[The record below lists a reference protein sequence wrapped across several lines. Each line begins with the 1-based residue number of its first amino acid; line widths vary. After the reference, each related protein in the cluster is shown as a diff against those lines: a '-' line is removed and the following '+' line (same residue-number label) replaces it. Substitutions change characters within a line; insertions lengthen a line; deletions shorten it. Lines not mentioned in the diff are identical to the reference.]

1 MPKILQNIDVKI
13 YKEAKELFYNEGY
26 RNVDMKIIAKKSG
39 IAVGTL
45 YNYYPNK
52 KSIFLKIL
60 EESWNYTF
68 RDLNSIE
75 DSNKE
80 VIFKKIISILY
91 DDIKKRKGI
100 GINLKKE
107 VDNNDV
113 DFMKMENYIVENLQN
128 IIKNI
133 INKDLI
139 NKYSKIIEKITYTI
153 LTNLYILIQVDG
165 DNREEN
171 INFILE
177 QYESFL

>member
-1 MPKILQNIDVKI
+1 
-13 YKEAKELFYNEGY
+13 
-26 RNVDMKIIAKKSG
+26 
-39 IAVGTL
+39 
-45 YNYYPNK
+45 
-52 KSIFLKIL
+52 
-60 EESWNYTF
+60 
-68 RDLNSIE
+68 
-75 DSNKE
+75 
-80 VIFKKIISILY
+80 
-91 DDIKKRKGI
+91 
-100 GINLKKE
+100 
-107 VDNNDV
+107 
-113 DFMKMENYIVENLQN
+113 MKMENYIVENLQN